1 MKPERMTSE
10 AAARD
15 ILKSCNLGTLS
26 LVTPEGLPYGV
37 PINYFYDESANAL
50 YLHCALKGKKIDC
63 LKSHPEISF
72 SVFKNPV
79 IIEERFTTHY
89 DSAIVTGQ
97 AELISEPEEKR
108 ASLTTLSMALAPC
121 GAHRLAEVID
131 KQWKSVA
138 IIKISIDQIEG
149 KRNRDA

>member
-1 MKPERMTSE
+1 MKPERMTTE

-37 PINYFYDESANAL
+37 PINYYYDESKNAL

-63 LKSHPEISF
+63 LLIHPEVSL
-72 SVFKNPV
+72 SVYKNPV

-89 DSAIVTGQ
+89 DSAIVTGR
-97 AELISEPEEKR
+97 AKLLAEPEEIR
-108 ASLTTLSMALAPC
+108 AALTALSMALAPS
-121 GAHRLAEVID
+121 GAYRLAEVID
-131 KQWKSVA
+131 KYWKAVA
-138 IIKISIDQIEG
+138 MIKISIDKIEG